1 MSFPTRPSAVTRYAV
16 TRLLERA
23 RTERHLPPMCLRVI
37 GLLAVGVAAACNGN
51 GGGGSGGG
59 SGGGEVQPGTRV
71 VDMIPASLGGEASQD
86 AEPFLAVLPGDAA
99 IMAASAF
106 TPNPAGSSSTT
117 APIYVTQDS
126 GKTWALRATVPSDV
140 TTADITEAF
149 DGGGGDLYAGIL
161 SVSASLLLD
170 ELKTGDVF
178 SLAPMSVQASRGNVD
193 QPFVR
198 ATSVGTAD
206 RVYIGMN
213 DFDAPSGQTAT
224 VDVSQNGG
232 ASYATARLET
242 RASAE
247 QDGPSVRPSV
257 ATDHTVYVAYFGW
270 RAFSGNVATSDVV
283 VVRDDNG
290 GAGPTRFRD
299 LVDPGDGLPGR
310 IVAHNVTIPWSNA
323 PTLGQERI
331 GSTLSLAVDPNH
343 SATVYIAWA
352 DRVGSGDIYTVHVRR
367 STDRGVTWSGDL
379 RTLTNATNA
388 SLAVADNGTVGLLY
402 QQVSGSGAASRWVTH
417 LERTKDGFAT
427 TSDLVLA
434 TVPANAPAP
443 DFLPYLGDYT
453 GLLAVG
459 GELRGVFSAN
469 NTPDSTDF
477 PQGVVYQRSAD
488 FAAHRL
494 VDGTGTTIAVS
505 IDPFYFSVPVL
516 P

>member
-1 MSFPTRPSAVTRYAV
+1 M
-16 TRLLERA
+16 RLGA
-23 RTERHLPPMCLRVI
+23 FGCL
-37 GLLAVGVAAACNGN
+37 VAGFAAGCGGN
-51 GGGGSGGG
+51 GGSGGG
-59 SGGGEVQPGTRV
+59 GTGGGGGEVQPGTRV
-71 VDMIPASLGGEASQD
+71 VDMIPASLSGEAAQD
-86 AEPFLAVLPGDAA
+86 AEPFLAVLPGNPT

-106 TPNPAGSSSTT
+106 TPNPAGPSSTT
-117 APIYVTQDS
+117 APIFVTQDS

-178 SLAPMSVQASRGNVD
+178 SVTPLSVQASRGNVD

-198 ATSVGTAD
+198 ATSVGTTD

-232 ASYATARLET
+232 GTYVSARLEPRGT
-242 RASAE
+242 AD
-247 QDGPSVRPSV
+247 QDGPSVRPSL
-257 ATDHTVYVAYFGW
+257 AADHTVYVAYFGW
-270 RAFSGNVATSDVV
+270 RTFAGNVATSDVV

-290 GAGPTRFRD
+290 ASGSSRFRD

-323 PTLGQERI
+323 STLGQERI
-331 GSTLSLAVDPNH
+331 GSTLTLAVDPNH
-343 SATVYIAWA
+343 SATVYVAWG
-352 DRVGSGDIYTVHVRR
+352 DRVGSGDIYTIHVRR

-379 RTLTNATNA
+379 RTLVNATNA
-388 SLAVADNGTVGLLY
+388 SLAVSDNGTVGLLY

-417 LERTKDGFAT
+417 LERSKDGFVT
-427 TSDLVLA
+427 RSDLVLA
-434 TVPANAPAP
+434 TVPANTPTP
-443 DFLPYLGDYT
+443 EFLPYLGDYT
-453 GLLAVG
+453 GLVAAA
-459 GELRGVFSAN
+459 GELRGVFAAN

-477 PQGVVYQRSAD
+477 PQGVVYQRRAD

-494 VDGTGTTIAVS
+494 VNGTGVSVAVS